1 MSLQLT
7 FWSFHHWRVDG
18 EAKKQIPKNKEE
30 MRRNPEYLIMIVF
43 EGSMYLYVG
52 EMTET
57 VHIRLMQSLQHV
69 PLGKKEPEPRKLMR
83 GTNLMY
89 TS

>member
-1 MSLQLT
+1 
-7 FWSFHHWRVDG
+7 
-18 EAKKQIPKNKEE
+18 
-30 MRRNPEYLIMIVF
+30 MRKNPEYLIMIVF

-52 EMTET
+52 ETTET
-57 VHIRLMQSLQHV
+57 VHIRLMQLLQHV

-83 GTNLMY
+83 QTNLMY